1 MSTVRVDDRPDDG
14 IRCVTL
20 ARPEARNALRRS
32 EFMDLISALADASED
47 RGVRVLMLAAEG
59 PTFCAGGDV
68 KETGPIGSEDLAGH
82 PVHELSARLAE
93 FAKPLVAAV
102 HGPAVGFGFTM
113 LLHADLVVA
122 GPGATFSAPF
132 ARMGVPTEAGSSYL
146 LPAIAGSR
154 VASRLLLLGETLV
167 AREALAHGLVSHLVD
182 GDRDAVVAAA
192 LGHAERLGR
201 FRADALSVNKELL
214 RASHRDLVAAA
225 QARERAALAVQLR
238 ALCAGAG

>member
-1 MSTVRVDDRPDDG
+1 MSTVRVDDRLDAG
-14 IRCVTL
+14 IRRITL
-20 ARPEARNALRRS
+20 DRPEARNALRRS
-32 EFMDLISALADASED
+32 EFTDLIAVLGEASED
-47 RGVRVLMLAAEG
+47 SGVRVVVLAAEG

-68 KETGPIGSEDLAGH
+68 KETGPIGSESLDDH

-93 FAKPLVAAV
+93 FEKPLVAAV

-146 LPAIAGSR
+146 LPAIVGSR
-154 VASRLLLLGETLV
+154 VASRLLLLAETLG
-167 AREALAHGLVSHLVD
+167 AREALEHGLVSHLVD

-201 FRADALSVNKELL
+201 LRADALRVNKELL
-214 RASHRDLVAAA
+214 RASQRDLVAAA

-238 ALCAGAG
+238 ALSAAAG